1 MTAALARRSTRR
13 ARASVR
19 INPSP
24 AGGGSLSTHLAVRP
38 RSLASRAAAARRSS
52 SSGARTGVL
61 SLAAATGRT
70 GRGLGRGIIDGAPFV
85 ALVLVLAVLTGCNGG
100 GDKKL
105 ILSANA
111 LQIQAAGAYDGAKAL
126 EDAAGRDCAAKAAA
140 AGQALAAPTRET
152 VPQIRAACASL
163 GAPIPF
169 DPFKLADLA
178 GPLNGA
184 YEAIRA
190 ADAIRRGAQPGDLP
204 RSIGAVIEAISRLW
218 QAAADVGVKLPANTL
233 GAAR

>member
-1 MTAALARRSTRR
+1 MNAPNRTSTGAIVRPE
-13 ARASVR
+13 R
-19 INPSP
+19 INPVH
-24 AGGGSLSTHLAVRP
+24 AGGGSLSTHLAARP
-38 RSLASRAAAARRSS
+38 RSLVSRAAAARGSS
-52 SSGARTGVL
+52 SRARTGVL
-61 SLAAATGRT
+61 FL
-70 GRGLGRGIIDGAPFV
+70 V
-85 ALVLVLAVLTGCNGG
+85 ALLAVLTGCTDGS
-100 GDKKL
+100 DKKL
-105 ILSANA
+105 ILAANA

-140 AGQALAAPTRET
+140 ASQALAAPTRET

-190 ADAIRRGAQPGDLP
+190 ADAVRRGAQPGDLP

-233 GAAR
+233 GGKP

>member
-1 MTAALARRSTRR
+1 MTAPARPAGARAGTFNEGNRTRAGALSSNDLAAPARSCAASSRDSSTRR
-13 ARASVR
+13 LIPVAR
-19 INPSP
+19 
-24 AGGGSLSTHLAVRP
+24 G
-38 RSLASRAAAARRSS
+38 
-52 SSGARTGVL
+52 GVL
-61 SLAAATGRT
+61 FL
-70 GRGLGRGIIDGAPFV
+70 V
-85 ALVLVLAVLTGCNGG
+85 AVLAVLTGCNGG

-152 VPQIRAACASL
+152 VPQILAACASL

-218 QAAADVGVKLPANTL
+218 QAAADVGVALPANTL
-233 GAAR
+233 GGKP

>member
-1 MTAALARRSTRR
+1 MNAPNRTSTGAIVRPE
-13 ARASVR
+13 R
-19 INPSP
+19 INPVH
-24 AGGGSLSTHLAVRP
+24 AGGGSLSTHLAARP
-38 RSLASRAAAARRSS
+38 RSLVSRAAAARGSS
-52 SSGARTGVL
+52 SRARAGVL
-61 SLAAATGRT
+61 
-70 GRGLGRGIIDGAPFV
+70 FV
-85 ALVLVLAVLTGCNGG
+85 VVLAVLTSCNGG

-152 VPQIRAACASL
+152 VPQIRTACASL

-233 GAAR
+233 GGKP

>member
-1 MTAALARRSTRR
+1 MNAPNRTSTGAIVRPE
-13 ARASVR
+13 R
-19 INPSP
+19 INPVH
-24 AGGGSLSTHLAVRP
+24 AGGGSLSTHLAARP
-38 RSLASRAAAARRSS
+38 RSLVSRAAAARGSS
-52 SSGARTGVL
+52 SRARAGVL
-61 SLAAATGRT
+61 S
-70 GRGLGRGIIDGAPFV
+70 RGILDGAPFV
-85 ALVLVLAVLTGCNGG
+85 ALVLVLAVLTGCNG

-152 VPQIRAACASL
+152 VPQIRATCAAL

-218 QAAADVGVKLPANTL
+218 QAAADVGVALPANTL
-233 GAAR
+233 GGKP